1 MKSLKW
7 CLQFNVVL
15 HGQIVLWLRHLYV
28 MHIAWLQTQHTHTL
42 AHTFLKE
49 FIESEFILNHD
60 QFTILH
66 CIDIW
71 AGSVCNGVTN
81 HVFLNAVIHY
91 WNWHK
96 LNKIMYILYHFEG
109 FHWLRTFSFRS
120 YSISFTRHW
129 IFGVNITRI
138 EIYLF
143 FLHSHR
149 IHLLTTI
156 YGEREREKKTEY
168 KTHTYA
174 TWIEGT
180 KNHQLLS
187 SISKWKLCTQFRG
200 DAFVS
205 LLFHSKLTNR
215 KCFCCSSIRFYF
227 CLLFFLRLSHWSL
240 FAIFIDPMSF
250 SICFTLFVM
259 L

>member
-1 MKSLKW
+1 MATAFM
-7 CLQFNVVL
+7 CHAHCQL
-15 HGQIVLWLRHLYV
+15 H
-28 MHIAWLQTQHTHTL
+28 TQHTHTL

-71 AGSVCNGVTN
+71 AESVCNGVTN
-81 HVFLNAVIHY
+81 HVFRNAVIHY

-109 FHWLRTFSFRS
+109 FHWLRIFSFRS
-120 YSISFTRHW
+120 YSTSFTHHW
-129 IFGVNITRI
+129 IFGVNITRT

-143 FLHSHR
+143 FLHSQR

-156 YGEREREKKTEY
+156 YGEKKTEY

-174 TWIEGT
+174 TWIEGKKPST
-180 KNHQLLS
+180 
-187 SISKWKLCTQFRG
+187 
-200 DAFVS
+200 FVFNQQMKTMHTVS
-205 LLFHSKLTNR
+205 WGNIALPFKIN
-215 KCFCCSSIRFYF
+215 
-227 CLLFFLRLSHWSL
+227 
-240 FAIFIDPMSF
+240 
-250 SICFTLFVM
+250 
-259 L
+259 